1 MRMSIANAASARLI
15 AAITL
20 FLALSLSAAT
30 PEQRAAL
37 DGVWAGT
44 SICTNVRP
52 SCNDEKALYRLKPGG
67 DNLVEVSAGK
77 VVDGKEVVMGVTT
90 FHADYQQRT
99 ITSESTN
106 HGARLLWSFTWEG
119 KRMTGTLKQLPSGDV
134 IRNIDLHKQ

>member
-1 MRMSIANAASARLI
+1 MSIASKSARLI
-15 AAITL
+15 AVASL
-20 FLALSLSAAT
+20 FVASSLPAAT

-52 SCNDEKALYRLKPGG
+52 SCNDEKALYRLTSKPGG

-77 VVDGKEVVMGVTT
+77 VVDGKEVVMGVVT
-90 FHADYQQRT
+90 FHADYERQT
-99 ITSESTN
+99 LMSELTN
-106 HGARLLWSFTWEG
+106 HGTRLLWSFTWEG
-119 KRMTGTLKQLPSGDV
+119 KRMTGTLIQLPSGDV

>member
-1 MRMSIANAASARLI
+1 MSIANKGERLI
-15 AAITL
+15 AIIML
-20 FLALSLSAAT
+20 FIAPSLSAAT

-37 DGVWAGT
+37 GGVWAGT

-52 SCNDEKALYRLKPGG
+52 ACNDEKALYRITSKAGS

-77 VVDGKEVVMGVTT
+77 IVDGKEVVMGVTS
-90 FHADYQQRT
+90 FHADYQQQT
-99 ITSESTN
+99 ITAEFAN
-106 HGARLLWSFTWEG
+106 RGERLLWSFTWKG